1 MSDTVSTMLI
11 GVAMVLLLGVSLV
24 IQMWRTRRSLMGKV
38 VGITSNVRY
47 NEKLCE
53 NYRED
58 RSIGRF
64 KTSAWDKYNGAVDFL
79 PEELRNEL
87 SKVFEIISELNI
99 SIDTARKHGSEG
111 YVSTVDVEKLKA
123 PLASC
128 GKQLQ
133 EWAYANM
140 NNPDYLPRKYSVFR
154 RR

>member
-1 MSDTVSTMLI
+1 LSDTVSTLLI

-24 IQMWRTRRSLMGKV
+24 IQMWRTRRSLMGRV

-64 KTSAWDKYNGAVDFL
+64 KTSAWDKHKGGVDFL

-87 SKVFEIISELNI
+87 SDVFGLITELNV

-111 YVSTVDVEKLKA
+111 YISARDVEKLKA

-140 NNPDYLPRKYSVFR
+140 KNPDYLPKKYGVFR
-154 RR
+154 R